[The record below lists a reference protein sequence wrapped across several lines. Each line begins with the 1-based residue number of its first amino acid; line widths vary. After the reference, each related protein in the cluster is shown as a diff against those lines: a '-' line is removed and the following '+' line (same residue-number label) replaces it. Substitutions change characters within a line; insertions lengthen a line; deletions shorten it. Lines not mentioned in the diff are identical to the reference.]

1 MIRSLIQLAAR
12 GSVQPV
18 RDEWARPRDER
29 PAAATSGGN
38 WWTGGADGRPSVRA
52 VYGIVTCLVAAASVA
67 NAFSGARDIPW
78 RLGTPHNLWEPMLW
92 NLTSGVVVVALLPIV
107 RRAAML
113 LKGGAVHPVAAGAA
127 FVALG
132 FIFSALH
139 IAGMGPLRELAY
151 GLGGWT
157 YTFPWAQQ
165 ISYEMKKDLFNY
177 LAMAVIFWLAELPAG
192 AAPAQVEAAAPKPGT
207 EISAQSVAQE
217 LWLRDG
223 RLSVLIDPS
232 DIVSVNSAGN
242 YVEYEL
248 TERRKHLIRSTL
260 QTELSRLAP
269 FGIVRV
275 HRTRLINLKRIV
287 ALEWGPS
294 GDFKIR
300 LDSGEIVPGSRRFKS
315 AITGIAA

>member
-1 MIRSLIQLAAR
+1 MIQLAAR
-12 GSVQPV
+12 SSVQPA
-18 RDEWARPRDER
+18 RDESVSPGDER
-29 PAAATSGGN
+29 PTAATSGGS
-38 WWTGGADGRPSVRA
+38 WWIGGADGRPSVGA
-52 VYGIVTCLVAAASVA
+52 VYGVVICLVAAASIA

-107 RRAAML
+107 RGAAML
-113 LKGGAVHPVAAGAA
+113 LRSGVMHPAAAGAV

-177 LAMAVIFWLAELPAG
+177 LAMAVIFWFAERPAG
-192 AAPAQVEAAAPKPGT
+192 AASAQVAAAAPARKG
-207 EISAQSVAQE
+207 ENSAQPLARE

-232 DIVSVNSAGN
+232 DIVSVSSAGN

-248 TERRKHLIRSTL
+248 ANQRKHLIRSTL
-260 QTELSRLAP
+260 QAELSRLAP

-275 HRTRLINLKRIV
+275 HRTRLVNLKRIV

-315 AITGIAA
+315 AIGELAA

>member
-1 MIRSLIQLAAR
+1 MIQLAAR
-12 GSVQPV
+12 GSVQPA
-18 RDEWARPRDER
+18 RDEWVRSRDER
-29 PAAATSGGN
+29 PAAATSGGG
-38 WWTGGADGRPSVRA
+38 WWTAGGDGRLSVRA
-52 VYGIVTCLVAAASVA
+52 VYGVVICLVAAASVA

-92 NLTSGVVVVALLPIV
+92 NLTSGVVVVALLPII
-107 RRAAML
+107 RGAAML
-113 LKGGAVHPVAAGAA
+113 VRSGVMHPVAAGAV

-165 ISYEMKKDLFNY
+165 IPYEMKKDLFNY
-177 LAMAVIFWLAELPAG
+177 LAMAVIFWFAEHPAG
-192 AAPAQVEAAAPKPGT
+192 IAPAQVAAAAPKREDEP
-207 EISAQSVAQE
+207 SAPSMAQE

-223 RLSVLIDPS
+223 RLSVLIDAS
-232 DIVSVNSAGN
+232 DIVSVSSAGN

-248 TERRKHLIRSTL
+248 TDQRKHLIRSTL
-260 QTELSRLAP
+260 QAELSRLEP
-269 FGIVRV
+269 FGIARV
-275 HRTRLINLKRIV
+275 HRTRLVNLKRIV

-315 AITGIAA
+315 AIEGLAA

>member
-1 MIRSLIQLAAR
+1 VIRSLIQRAAR

-18 RDEWARPRDER
+18 RDEWLPPRDER
-29 PAAATSGGN
+29 PSATTSGGS
-38 WWTGGADGRPSVRA
+38 WWTGGDGRPSVRA
-52 VYGIVTCLVAAASVA
+52 VYGVVIGLVAAASVA

-92 NLTSGVVVVALLPIV
+92 NLTSGVVVVALLPII

-113 LKGGAVHPVAAGAA
+113 LKGGVMHPVAAGAA

-132 FIFSALH
+132 FVFSALH

-151 GLGGWT
+151 RLGGWT
-157 YTFPWAQQ
+157 YSFPWAQQ

-177 LAMAVIFWLAELPAG
+177 LAIAVIFWFAERPAG
-192 AAPAQVEAAAPKPGT
+192 TAPAEAETGAPKPEAAETSGPP
-207 EISAQSVAQE
+207 AAHE

-232 DIVSVNSAGN
+232 DIVSVSSAGN

-248 TERRKHLIRSTL
+248 TDQRKHLIRSTL
-260 QTELSRLAP
+260 QAELSRLAP

-275 HRTRLINLKRIV
+275 HRTRLINPKRIV

-294 GDFKIR
+294 GDFKVS

-315 AITGIAA
+315 AIEGLAA

>member
-1 MIRSLIQLAAR
+1 M
-12 GSVQPV
+12 
-18 RDEWARPRDER
+18 
-29 PAAATSGGN
+29 
-38 WWTGGADGRPSVRA
+38 RA
-52 VYGIVTCLVAAASVA
+52 VYGVVICLVAAASVA

-92 NLTSGVVVVALLPIV
+92 NLTSGVVVVALLPII

-113 LKGGAVHPVAAGAA
+113 LKGGVMHPVAAGAA

-132 FIFSALH
+132 FVFSALH

-157 YTFPWAQQ
+157 YSFPWAQQ

-177 LAMAVIFWLAELPAG
+177 LAMAVIFWFAERPAG
-192 AAPAQVEAAAPKPGT
+192 AAPAQVETAAPRPEAAET
-207 EISAQSVAQE
+207 SAPSAAQE

-223 RLSVLIDPS
+223 RVSLLIDPS
-232 DIVSVNSAGN
+232 DIVSVSSAGN

-248 TERRKHLIRSTL
+248 TDRRKHLIRSTL
-260 QTELSRLAP
+260 QAELSRLAP

-315 AITGIAA
+315 AIEGLAA